1 MNKKRLL
8 VVLLIVLSLGI
19 FMSCEESMSVS
30 LKGTWKNVET
40 EEEEGV
46 TITTTTIMVFEDSSF
61 TMNITTQSDSF
72 LVETSASGTYTK
84 TDSTLTTTVTSMTIL
99 GATLTGADLIE
110 FAGSEESLTET
121 VDYRITKSG
130 STVTLTVDDTSYIKQ

>member
-30 LKGTWKNVET
+30 LKGTWRNVET
-40 EEEEGV
+40 EEGV
-46 TITTTTIMVFEDSSF
+46 TTTTIMVFEDSSF
-61 TMNITTQSDSF
+61 TMNITTQSDLF

-84 TDSTLTTTVTSMTIL
+84 TDSTLTMTITSMTID
-99 GATLTGADLIE
+99 GYTLTGADLIG
-110 FAGSEESLTET
+110 FAASEEIILTKT
-121 VDYRITKSG
+121 VDYSITKSG

>member
-30 LKGTWKNVET
+30 LKGTWRNVET
-40 EEEEGV
+40 EEGV
-46 TITTTTIMVFEDSSF
+46 TTTTIMVFEDSSF
-61 TMNITTQSDSF
+61 TMNITTQSDLF

>member
-30 LKGTWKNVET
+30 LKGTWRNVET
-40 EEEEGV
+40 EEGV
-46 TITTTTIMVFEDSSF
+46 TTTTIMVFEDSSF
-61 TMNITTQSDSF
+61 TMNNTTQSDSF

-84 TDSTLTTTVTSMTIL
+84 TDSTLTTTITSMTIL

-110 FAGSEESLTET
+110 FAGSEEILTET

>member
-30 LKGTWKNVET
+30 LKGTWRNVET
-40 EEEEGV
+40 EEGV
-46 TITTTTIMVFEDSSF
+46 TTTTIIVFEDSSF
-61 TMNITTQSDSF
+61 TVNTTTQSDSF
-72 LVETSASGTYTK
+72 LFETSASGTYTK

-110 FAGSEESLTET
+110 FVGSEESLTTT

>member
-30 LKGTWKNVET
+30 LKGTWRNVET
-40 EEEEGV
+40 EEGV
-46 TITTTTIMVFEDSSF
+46 TTTTIMVFEDSSF
-61 TMNITTQSDSF
+61 TINNTTQSDSF

-84 TDSTLTTTVTSMTIL
+84 TDSTLTMTITSMTIL

-110 FAGSEESLTET
+110 FVGSEEFLTET

>member
-30 LKGTWKNVET
+30 LKGTWRNVET
-40 EEEEGV
+40 EEGV
-46 TITTTTIMVFEDSSF
+46 TTTTIMVFEDSSF
-61 TMNITTQSDSF
+61 TMNNTTQSDLI

-84 TDSTLTTTVTSMTIL
+84 TDSTLTMTLTSMTIL
-99 GATLTGADLIE
+99 GNTLTGADLIE
-110 FAGSEESLTET
+110 FVGSEEDLTET

>member
-61 TMNITTQSDSF
+61 TMNMTAEASGMSVVTKG
-72 LVETSASGTYTK
+72 SGTYTK
-84 TDSTLTTTVTSMTIL
+84 TDSTLTMTITSMTFL
-99 GATLTGADLIE
+99 GKTLTGADLIE
-110 FAGSEESLTET
+110 YVESEENLTET
-121 VDYRITKSG
+121 FDYSITKSG
-130 STVTLTVDDTSYIKQ
+130 STVTLTLDDTSYIKQ

>member
-30 LKGTWKNVET
+30 LKGTWRNVET
-40 EEEEGV
+40 EEGV
-46 TITTTTIMVFEDSSF
+46 TTTTIMVFEDSSF
-61 TMNITTQSDSF
+61 TMDITEEVSGIS
-72 LVETSASGTYTK
+72 VVAKGSGTYTK
-84 TDSTLTTTVTSMTIL
+84 TDSTLTMTITSITIG
-99 GATLTGADLIE
+99 GATFTGADLIE
-110 FAGSEESLTET
+110 FASSAEINLTET

-130 STVTLTVDDTSYIKQ
+130 STVTLTVDDTSYIKQKN

>member
-40 EEEEGV
+40 EEGE
-46 TITTTTIMVFEDSSF
+46 TTTTIWVFEDSSF

-72 LVETSASGTYTK
+72 LVETSASASGTYTK
-84 TDSTLTTTVTSMTIL
+84 TDSTLTMTVTSMTIL
-99 GATLTGADLIE
+99 GNTLTGADLIE
-110 FAGSEESLTET
+110 YVESEENLTET
-121 VDYRITKSG
+121 FDYSITKSG
-130 STVTLTVDDTSYIKQ
+130 STVTLTLDDTSYIKQ

>member
-30 LKGTWKNVET
+30 LKGTWRNVET
-40 EEEEGV
+40 EEGV
-46 TITTTTIMVFEDSSF
+46 TTTTIMVFEDSSF
-61 TMNITTQSDSF
+61 TMNITTQSDLF

-84 TDSTLTTTVTSMTIL
+84 TDSTLTTTITSMTIL

-130 STVTLTVDDTSYIKQ
+130 STVTLTVDDISYIKQ

>member
-30 LKGTWKNVET
+30 LKGTWRNVET
-40 EEEEGV
+40 EEGV
-46 TITTTTIMVFEDSSF
+46 TTTTIMVFEDSSF
-61 TMNITTQSDSF
+61 TMNITTQSDLF

-84 TDSTLTTTVTSMTIL
+84 TDSTLTMTITSMTID
-99 GATLTGADLIE
+99 GYTLTGADLIG
-110 FAGSEESLTET
+110 FAASEEIILTKT
-121 VDYRITKSG
+121 VDYSITKSG
-130 STVTLTVDDTSYIKQ
+130 STVTLTVEDISYIKQ

>member
-1 MNKKRLL
+1 M
-8 VVLLIVLSLGI
+8 
-19 FMSCEESMSVS
+19 
-30 LKGTWKNVET
+30 
-40 EEEEGV
+40 
-46 TITTTTIMVFEDSSF
+46 
-61 TMNITTQSDSF
+61 
-72 LVETSASGTYTK
+72 VETSASGTYTK
-84 TDSTLTTTVTSMTIL
+84 TDSTLTTTITSMTIL

>member
-30 LKGTWKNVET
+30 LKGTWRNVET
-40 EEEEGV
+40 EEGV
-46 TITTTTIMVFEDSSF
+46 TTTTIMVFEDSSF
-61 TMNITTQSDSF
+61 TMNITTQSDLF

-84 TDSTLTTTVTSMTIL
+84 TDSTLTTTITSMTIL

>member
-30 LKGTWKNVET
+30 LKGTWRNVET
-40 EEEEGV
+40 EEEV
-46 TITTTTIMVFEDSSF
+46 TTTTIMVFEDSSF
-61 TMNITTQSDSF
+61 TMNITTQIDSI
-72 LVETSASGTYTK
+72 LVEVASASGTYTK

-110 FAGSEESLTET
+110 FAGSEEINLTET